1 MLRLMRYFHQLH
13 RVEILTDS
21 QLADDVNVEALIIVQ
36 GQWQLIQIQFVQR
49 QTAVFPLEKRAR
61 PSRTQY

>member
-1 MLRLMRYFHQLH
+1 MQSHVLAGQYTMLRLMRYFHQLH

-36 GQWQLIQIQFVQR
+36 GQLI
-49 QTAVFPLEKRAR
+49 PLI
-61 PSRTQY
+61 